1 NRLLVVYDPRF
12 APVEA
17 VVRGGARNRAR
28 DGADGVRDFAGERRS
43 AGDDRRTAA
52 GARHGVGGALR
63 IAAGAGRARAR
74 LARRHAGARRR
85 SRGRDAGSEDRA
97 DARARRRAPRGNR
110 QPPAAAGHAQIA
122 GLRLFVAVLLPDDI
136 RQRLAAAIDRLRPHA
151 ADVAWV
157 AESNLHVTLKFL
169 GQVDETRAPAL
180 ADALRATLA

>member
-1 NRLLVVYDPRF
+1 
-12 APVEA
+12 
-17 VVRGGARNRAR
+17 
-28 DGADGVRDFAGERRS
+28 
-43 AGDDRRTAA
+43 
-52 GARHGVGGALR
+52 
-63 IAAGAGRARAR
+63 
-74 LARRHAGARRR
+74 
-85 SRGRDAGSEDRA
+85 
-97 DARARRRAPRGNR
+97 ARRRAPRGNR

-180 ADALRATLA
+180 ADALARGADFARLRVERVSLMRSELSPRGARYSELAAAPLALQ